1 MSDLPQVVIVGMKPM
16 HFKEMGREFDNKIK
30 YFFGP
35 SKDLELICCPKIK
48 EKTKLKDVRKC
59 KNSRL
64 GGMH

>member
-1 MSDLPQVVIVGMKPM
+1 MKPM